1 MSRGRLAEI
10 GRVVLLV
17 VIAVALQTLIV
28 SRVSV
33 LGVTADL
40 FLILTV
46 VSAISRG
53 PLYGAV
59 FGFAAG
65 VVADIAYMEPL
76 GVRALIYVLMGY
88 MVGSLVHRF
97 ATVNLWGVFLMAACA
112 SFLAQLAYGLFQYAT
127 GPRAG
132 FFGMLATQ
140 VLPETV
146 LDALITVPIYVLLI
160 RLRVVPAPQAE
171 TAAAGTGPE

>member
-1 MSRGRLAEI
+1 MSRKRLAEI
-10 GRVVLLV
+10 GRAVLLV
-17 VIAVALQTLIV
+17 FIAVGLQTLIV

-46 VSAISRG
+46 VAAISRG

-59 FGFAAG
+59 FGFVAG
-65 VVADIAYMEPL
+65 VVADIAFMEPL

-88 MVGSLVHRF
+88 MVGSLIHRF
-97 ATVNLWGVFLMAACA
+97 TTVNLWGVFLLAACA
-112 SFLAQLAYGLFQYAT
+112 SFLAQMAHGLFQFAT

-146 LDALITVPIYVLLI
+146 LDALVTVPIYVLLI
-160 RLRVVPAPQAE
+160 RLRVVPAPHAE
-171 TAAAGTGPE
+171 TAATGTGPE

>member
-1 MSRGRLAEI
+1 MNPKRFAEI

-17 VIAVALQTLIV
+17 FIAVALQTLVV

-46 VSAISRG
+46 VTAISRG
-53 PLYGAV
+53 SLYGAV
-59 FGFAAG
+59 FGFFAG
-65 VVADIAYMEPL
+65 VVADIAFMEPL
-76 GVRALIYVLMGY
+76 GVRSLIYLLMGY
-88 MVGSLVHRF
+88 MVGTLVLRF
-97 ATVNLWGVFLMAACA
+97 TSVNLWGVFLLAAGA
-112 SFLAQLAYGLFQYAT
+112 SFLAQVAYGLFQYAT

-132 FFGMLATQ
+132 FFTMLAAQ

-146 LDALITVPIYVLLI
+146 IDALVTVPVYVLLV
-160 RLRVVPAPQAE
+160 RLRVLPGPRVE
-171 TAAAGTGPE
+171 SSTAGSGSE

>member
-1 MSRGRLAEI
+1 MSRGWPAEI
-10 GRVVLLV
+10 GRVVLLMV
-17 VIAVALQTLIV
+17 VAVALQTLIV

-46 VSAISRG
+46 VTAIGRG
-53 PLYGAV
+53 SLYGAV

-65 VVADIAYMEPL
+65 VVADIAFLEPL

-97 ATVNLWGVFLMAACA
+97 TSVNLWGVFLLAACA
-112 SFLAQLAYGLFQYAT
+112 SFVAQVAYGLFQYAI

-132 FFGMLATQ
+132 FFVILTTQ

-146 LDALITVPIYVLLI
+146 LDALVTVPIYVLLI
-160 RLRVVPAPQAE
+160 RLRVVPAPHAE
-171 TAAAGTGPE
+171 TAAAGVGQE